1 MFSHSY
7 FDLTLRRQ
15 FSDGRDDPR
24 SNYAP
29 RAIGSSASPL
39 MKKLDGSHYG
49 AKPAPREADVLR
61 YWIETGAAYPG
72 TYAAL
77 GSGMIG
83 GYAANSQVEVDVGW
97 PEAKAAAEAVR
108 RRCAGC
114 HAGPRSLPLNLSDEI
129 GISFWKMDLRDPR
142 LVYSRHRV
150 FNLTRPEKSLMA
162 LAPLAKEAGGLGI
175 CAGKG
180 APVFADAKDSD
191 YAKIAA
197 LAAAG
202 RRRLG
207 EIRRF
212 DMPGFRPP
220 EPYLREMKRYGV
232 LKEIPKD
239 GEPVDPYALDR
250 AYWKLF
256 DHVPGLPGE

>member
-1 MFSHSY
+1 
-7 FDLTLRRQ
+7 
-15 FSDGRDDPR
+15 
-24 SNYAP
+24 
-29 RAIGSSASPL
+29 
-39 MKKLDGSHYG
+39 
-49 AKPAPREADVLR
+49 
-61 YWIETGAAYPG
+61 
-72 TYAAL
+72 
-77 GSGMIG
+77 
-83 GYAANSQVEVDVGW
+83 
-97 PEAKAAAEAVR
+97 
-108 RRCAGC
+108 
-114 HAGPRSLPLNLSDEI
+114 
-129 GISFWKMDLRDPR
+129 MDLRDPR
-142 LVYSRHRV
+142 LAFSRHRV

-180 APVFADAKDSD
+180 APVFADAKDAD
-191 YAKIAA
+191 YARIAA

-256 DHVPGLPGE
+256 EYVPGAPGE